1 MNRNGFVY
9 LSITL
14 EGILKVDVSDHFP
27 IFPANQIDSSKK
39 DSFVTRRDLSSK
51 YRRIWKII
59 KRGELVTGSY
69 DIAFPRRKL
78 KIKQGTLNSPWIIK
92 GLQKLYKEKQ
102 ALHDKYLE
110 KQAKQRNKKYKQH
123 YKSLFERTKKKLE
136 NVTILYQKKTI
147 KAMQK
152 SMGYYEKYKTKNKN

>member
-78 KIKQGTLNSPWIIK
+78 KIKQGTLNSPWITK
-92 GLQKLYKEKQ
+92 GL
-102 ALHDKYLE
+102 
-110 KQAKQRNKKYKQH
+110 
-123 YKSLFERTKKKLE
+123 
-136 NVTILYQKKTI
+136 
-147 KAMQK
+147 
-152 SMGYYEKYKTKNKN
+152 